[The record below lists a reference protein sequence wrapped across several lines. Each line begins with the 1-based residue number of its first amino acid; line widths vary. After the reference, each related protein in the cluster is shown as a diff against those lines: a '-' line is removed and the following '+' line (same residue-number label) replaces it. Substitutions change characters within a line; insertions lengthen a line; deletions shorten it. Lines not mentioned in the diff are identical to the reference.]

1 MITIGVTGGVGAGKS
16 EILRYLENRYNCRVL
31 LSDDAAK
38 ELELKGRALY
48 EPLVRLL
55 SGSGPEKEQAMSD
68 LPSEERES
76 EGMPHEALL
85 LENGEIN
92 KAEMARRIFA
102 DEKLL
107 QKVNELVHPAV
118 NRYILDEIERE
129 RRSGAREF
137 FVLESALLVENGY
150 DRIVDSMW
158 YIYCD
163 REVRRERL
171 RASRGYSDE
180 KINRIMG
187 NQVSEEEYRR
197 ACDIVI
203 DNTGDLTAE
212 DGALA
217 QVDAAIAGLRERF
230 NEV

>member
-180 KINRIMG
+180 KITRIMG
-187 NQVSEEEYRR
+187 NQVSEEEYLR

>member
-163 REVRRERL
+163 REVRCERL

-180 KINRIMG
+180 KITRIMG

-212 DGALA
+212 NGALA

>member
-1 MITIGVTGGVGAGKS
+1 MITIGVTGGVGAGNS
-16 EILRYLENRYNCRVL
+16 EILRYLENRYNCRML

-180 KINRIMG
+180 KITRIMG

>member
-1 MITIGVTGGVGAGKS
+1 MITIGVTGGVGSGKS
-16 EILRYLENRYNCRVL
+16 EILHYLEKKYNCRLL

-38 ELELKGRALY
+38 ELELKGGALY
-48 EPLVRLL
+48 EPLISLL
-55 SGSGPEKEQAMSD
+55 AGSGPDNGKSPDDLSSRDRGSGEQ
-68 LPSEERES
+68 PY
-76 EGMPHEALL
+76 GALL

-107 QKVNELVHPAV
+107 KKVNELVHPAV

-137 FVLESALLVENGY
+137 FILESALLVENGY

-171 RASRGYSDE
+171 RSTRGYSDE
-180 KINRIMG
+180 KISRIMG

-217 QVDAAIAGLRERF
+217 QVDAAIAVLRERF

>member
-129 RRSGAREF
+129 RRSSAREF

-180 KINRIMG
+180 KITRIMG

>member
-55 SGSGPEKEQAMSD
+55 SGSGTDNGRSPDD
-68 LPSEERES
+68 LLSGRRES
-76 EGMPHEALL
+76 GEQPYSDLL

-107 QKVNELVHPAV
+107 RKVNELVHPAV
-118 NRYILDEIERE
+118 NRFILEEIERE
-129 RRSGAREF
+129 RRSGVREF

-171 RASRGYSDE
+171 RSTRGYSDE
-180 KINRIMG
+180 KISRIMG
-187 NQVSEEEYRR
+187 NQVSEEDYRR

-212 DGALA
+212 NGAFA

-230 NEV
+230 NEI